1 MTLAFGPTATSCFT
15 FCQHNRCCPNSDLA
29 LITKTEGHANLST
42 DQRTSELQVRA
53 ECSSRKSKIGFVGLG
68 QRYQP
73 VVKEIAVILV
83 ARGSRERRVFDAA
96 PALYCHPGRRKSA
109 RVLDKDRDIDRL
121 AVGRKFP

>member
-1 MTLAFGPTATSCFT
+1 MLPQLGPRP
-15 FCQHNRCCPNSDLA
+15 HNQNRRPP
-29 LITKTEGHANLST
+29 NLST

-73 VVKEIAVILV
+73 VVKEIAVVLV

-109 RVLDKDRDIDRL
+109 RVLDKDRNIDRL
-121 AVGRKFP
+121 AIGCEFPTLHHMELIGMW